1 MSSINGVPFFYKRS
15 NVSNYGYIRKANT
28 IKYIV
33 VHYTGNAKDTAKGNA
48 NYFANNVVG
57 NGAHYF
63 VDNNCVYQSVDDNI
77 IAWHCQSPGMAL
89 KCACRN
95 ANSIGV
101 EMCCSGNYDVSEK
114 TVANT
119 IKLVKYLMNK
129 YNIQSTNVIRH
140 YDVCGKNCP
149 APFVKNGSRWNNFK
163 SRLEEGEEKVVKQNI
178 KINDKVKTVEAIN
191 KDGYTYIKI
200 RDLSE
205 LLEINY
211 NKETK
216 LISVKV
222 K

>member
-1 MSSINGVPFFYKRS
+1 M
-15 NVSNYGYIRKANT
+15 
-28 IKYIV
+28 
-33 VHYTGNAKDTAKGNA
+33 
-48 NYFANNVVG
+48 VG

-63 VDNNCVYQSVDDNI
+63 VDNDCVYQSVDDNI

-101 EMCCSGNYDVSEK
+101 EMCCSGGYDVSEK

-119 IKLVKYLMNK
+119 IKVVKYLMNK
-129 YNIQSTNVIRH
+129 YNIPSTNVIRH

-149 APFVKNGSRWNNFK
+149 APFVKNGSRWNDFK
-163 SRLEEGEEKVVKQNI
+163 SKLVEGEEKVVKQNI
-178 KINDKVKTVEAIN
+178 KINGKVKTVEAIN
-191 KDGYTYIKI
+191 KEGYTYIKI

-205 LLEINY
+205 LLDISY

>member
-1 MSSINGVPFFYKRS
+1 MSNINGVPFFYKRS
-15 NVSNYGYIRKANT
+15 NVENYGYIRKANT

-63 VDNNCVYQSVDDNI
+63 VDNDCVYQTVDDNI

-119 IKLVKYLMNK
+119 IKVVKYLMNK
-129 YNIQSTNVIRH
+129 YNIPSTNVIRH

-149 APFVKNGSRWNNFK
+149 APFVKNSSRWNNFK

-178 KINDKVKTVEAIN
+178 KINGAIKTVNAIN

>member
-1 MSSINGVPFFYKRS
+1 MSSINGVPFFYKR
-15 NVSNYGYIRKANT
+15 NVENYGYIRKANT

-33 VHYTGNAKDTAKGNA
+33 IHYTGNAKDTAKANA

-63 VDNNCVYQSVDDNI
+63 VDNDCVYQSVDDNI
-77 IAWHCQSPGMAL
+77 IAWHCQSSGMAL

-119 IKLVKYLMNK
+119 IKVVKYLMNK
-129 YNIQSTNVIRH
+129 YNIPSTNVIRH

-149 APFVKNGSRWNNFK
+149 APFVKNSSRWNNFK
-163 SRLEEGEEKVVKQNI
+163 SKLEEGEENVVKQNI
-178 KINDKVKTVEAIN
+178 KINGKVKTVEAIN
-191 KDGYTYIKI
+191 KEGYTYIKI

-205 LLEINY
+205 LLEISY

>member
-15 NVSNYGYIRKANT
+15 NVENYGYIRKANT

-63 VDNNCVYQSVDDNI
+63 VDNDCVYQSVDDNI

>member
-15 NVSNYGYIRKANT
+15 NVENYGYIRKANT

-33 VHYTGNAKDTAKGNA
+33 IHYTGNAKDTAKGNA

-63 VDNNCVYQSVDDNI
+63 VDNDCVYQTVDDNI

-119 IKLVKYLMNK
+119 IKVVKYLMNK
-129 YNIQSTNVIRH
+129 YNIPSTNVIRH

-149 APFVKNGSRWNNFK
+149 APFVKNSSRWNNFK

-178 KINDKVKTVEAIN
+178 KINNKVKTVEAIN

>member
-1 MSSINGVPFFYKRS
+1 VVEVSSINGVPFFYKRS
-15 NVSNYGYIRKANT
+15 NVENYGYIRKANT

-63 VDNNCVYQSVDDNI
+63 VDNDCVYQSVDDNI

-149 APFVKNGSRWNNFK
+149 APFAKNGSRWNNFK

-178 KINDKVKTVEAIN
+178 KINEPLKLLTKTGIHILRLGIYPN
-191 KDGYTYIKI
+191 C
-200 RDLSE
+200 L
-205 LLEINY
+205 
-211 NKETK
+211 K
-216 LISVKV
+216 LIITK
-222 K
+222 KLN

>member
-15 NVSNYGYIRKANT
+15 NVENYGYIRKANT

-33 VHYTGNAKDTAKGNA
+33 IHYTGNAKDTAKGNA

-63 VDNNCVYQSVDDNI
+63 VDNDCVYQSVDDNI

-119 IKLVKYLMNK
+119 IKVVKYLMNK
-129 YNIQSTNVIRH
+129 YNIPSTNVIRH

-149 APFVKNGSRWNNFK
+149 APFVKNNNRWSNFK
-163 SRLEEGEEKVVKQNI
+163 SKLAEGEEKIVKQNI
-178 KINDKVKTVEAIN
+178 KINGKIKTVDAIN

>member
-1 MSSINGVPFFYKRS
+1 MSNINGVPFFYKRS
-15 NVSNYGYIRKANT
+15 NVENYGYIRKANT

-33 VHYTGNAKDTAKGNA
+33 VHYTGNAKDTAKANA

-63 VDNNCVYQSVDDNI
+63 VDNDCVYQSVDDNI